1 MPRITV
7 IAIDALGARSAPA
20 SVDVRVNQAPIIDS
34 VVVDPPVVNPG
45 GVALVTILARDP
57 DGDPISYEVTADVG
71 TIEPTAQPNV
81 FRYRAP

>member
-20 SVDVRVNQAPIIDS
+20 TVEVRVNEAPVIHA
-34 VVVDPPVVNPG
+34 VVVDPPRLNPG
-45 GVALVTILARDP
+45 GEALVTITAHDP
-57 DGDPISYEVTADVG
+57 DGDALTYEVTADAG